1 MEIGYFGLGS
11 NGVVGFLVGFVFQ
24 ECGVAIG
31 FVS

>member
-11 NGVVGFLVGFVFQ
+11 DGVIGFSVGFVFQ
-24 ECGVAIG
+24 LCGTAIG